1 MASVDILLP
10 GMDWSTNVG
19 RSAFC
24 MIALVESQGRRILV
38 DTGHAGRRTELE
50 QALGGRGLAPA
61 DIDVVFFTHAHFDH
75 VQNFDLFPEATVL
88 LHPREHQYIQRPHRN
103 DYATPQWTAAAFSLA
118 KIEEVV
124 EGDEIAAGVRV
135 LETPGHSAGTMS
147 LLVDTDDG
155 VAAIA
160 GDGLHYAEVAL
171 THEPFLVFWD
181 EAAAV
186 DSIRKIVAAGDL
198 LYPGHDRPFRLEDGA
213 IHYLAPFELTLT
225 RLTPDMDGLRFA
237 TPERHTFVMPGIED
251 QRLP

>member
-24 MIALVESQGRRILV
+24 MITLVESDGRRILV
-38 DTGHAGRRTELE
+38 DTGHAGRRWELE
-50 QALGGRGLAPA
+50 RALGERGLTPA
-61 DIDVVFFTHAHFDH
+61 DIDVVFLTHAHFDH
-75 VQNFDLFPEATVL
+75 IQNFDLFPEATVL
-88 LHPREHQYIQRPHRN
+88 LHPRERRYTERPHRN
-103 DYATPQWTAAAFSLA
+103 DYATPQWTAAALSIA

-135 LETPGHSAGTMS
+135 LETPGHSAGAMS

-160 GDGLHYAEVAL
+160 GDGLHYADV
-171 THEPFLVFWD
+171 TMTRDPFLVFWD

-186 DSIRKIVAAGDL
+186 DSIDRIVAAGDI
-198 LYPGHDRPFRLEDGA
+198 LYPGHDRPFRLENGA

-225 RLTPDMDGLRFA
+225 RLTPDMEGLQFS
-237 TPERHTFVMPGIED
+237 TPERHTFIMPGIEE